1 MHDPE
6 PPLESEPEES
16 AAEGDFEPSPAKPV
30 KPRAT
35 AGSSRS
41 KSRSRK
47 TVVEPELE
55 EEAPTENVESQAV
68 VQTADVEDEGEE
80 KSKPSRKMKGRPTKS
95 RSKKKVDPE
104 LADEEQELVENRRD
118 TINASTSVPS
128 QRSQPSAPQPRQQSQ
143 PGSRPLS
150 QLDRFANL
158 PPSSPVAV
166 TPQKSKASKTTELP
180 REALDISVQDGAMQA
195 RRVIEDLAKEN
206 EAGLRDPLSDDQR
219 GMTLEELVRSEM
231 RRQYEAMEREGK
243 ALIGKWEERTRES
256 RLCIE
261 GV

>member
-1 MHDPE
+1 MSSLR
-6 PPLESEPEES
+6 PL
-16 AAEGDFEPSPAKPV
+16 F
-30 KPRAT
+30 
-35 AGSSRS
+35 
-41 KSRSRK
+41 
-47 TVVEPELE
+47 
-55 EEAPTENVESQAV
+55 
-68 VQTADVEDEGEE
+68 
-80 KSKPSRKMKGRPTKS
+80 KPSRKMKGRPTKS

-104 LADEEQELVENRRD
+104 LADEEQELVEDRRD